1 MNRMIKSLTALKFLI
16 YLITLI
22 LSIFPSLSL
31 KADDQ
36 ISKVLTLKNRLY
48 KDRII
53 TFYLKHNSNI
63 PIENLHYPDSPLI
76 QISENKKMLN
86 QIYES
91 NNIFSV
97 FDVDRNALVI
107 RKRNGG
113 NLEYRYSLI
122 DENTQ
127 KTLYFSQN
135 KLSFTCDGEPPYL
148 YKANN
153 SKYKILSSN
162 LKVEPVKYVRPKKL
176 IMLTKSDSLS
186 LWISKICSRLNN
198 SDIAQGDSILD
209 LIKVN
214 SPILDQN
221 NIVKTTLVTKK
232 ARKREKNAFLG
243 IQTTYLKS
251 YYINPY
257 YEKRFGYSISNVYQG
272 SDAFRKGINKNDL
285 ILEINGISIDQI
297 VNEYCMNGKLGAM
310 PSEKII
316 YSKIQHE
323 NCQGFLGIRDGKPEI
338 EINNQ
343 IQKIIEDDL
352 NNGRKTVLMILKN
365 GDPNGS
371 SSRGCNYRNQYCENI
386 EVELEPT
393 NIDEFMKN
401 YY

>member
-1 MNRMIKSLTALKFLI
+1 MNRMIKSLTSLKFLL
-16 YLITLI
+16 YGLLFTSNLFAP
-22 LSIFPSLSL
+22 L
-31 KADDQ
+31 
-36 ISKVLTLKNRLY
+36 ISKANTESILWNYKNRV
-48 KDRII
+48 KA
-53 TFYLKHNSNI
+53 FVVKHEKTTSI
-63 PIENLHYPDSPLI
+63 KNLHYFLDPI
-76 QISENKKMLN
+76 AQINANKKTID
-86 QIYES
+86 QIYPL
-91 NNIFSV
+91 NNLISL
-97 FDVDRNALVI
+97 FDVASNPLVI
-107 RKRNGG
+107 KLG
-113 NLEYRYSLI
+113 SLI
-122 DENTQ
+122 EFEYNYFLLDGNNQ
-127 KTLYFSQN
+127 KPLYFSKN
-135 KLSFTCDGEPPYL
+135 KVEFSCRQPFT
-148 YKANN
+148 YKPKTY
-153 SKYKILSSN
+153 SYKIINSSFQENLSEVI
-162 LKVEPVKYVRPKKL
+162 LKNKQTYPLKK
-176 IMLTKSDSLS
+176 DSLS
-186 LWISKICSRLNN
+186 LWIRNICKKLENSNLTNQNANIGKLIILESSFSQKNKDNEVEEKIRN
-198 SDIAQGDSILD
+198 
-209 LIKVN
+209 
-214 SPILDQN
+214 
-221 NIVKTTLVTKK
+221 TKIGG
-232 ARKREKNAFLG
+232 KREKNAFLG

-257 YEKRFGYSISNVYQG
+257 YEKRFGYSISTVYQG

-297 VNEYCMNGKLGAM
+297 VNEYCMNGKLSEM